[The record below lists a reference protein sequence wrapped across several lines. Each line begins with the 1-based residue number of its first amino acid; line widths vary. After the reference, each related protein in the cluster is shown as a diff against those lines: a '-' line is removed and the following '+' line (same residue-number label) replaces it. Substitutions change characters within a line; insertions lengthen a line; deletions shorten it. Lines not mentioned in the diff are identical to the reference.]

1 MEWSWAPGCGW
12 SLVLSLWHV
21 WDGVVMRLFSAGVYE
36 ELCLNAVRRST
47 FCGHAARRPAL
58 RLSLV
63 VPHLLLG
70 AVPPSV
76 GTLRVGLCP

>member
-1 MEWSWAPGCGW
+1 MEFGI
-12 SLVLSLWHV
+12 LVTV
-21 WDGVVMRLFSAGVYE
+21 WMEFWMRSFGDVDGVVMHRFRLKFTRSCV
-36 ELCLNAVRRST
+36 LNALRRST